1 MALEREKTEQMQVV
15 IGRNPVL
22 EAFKSGKE
30 IDTLYIA
37 KGERQGIVS
46 KIAALARS
54 AGVVIKEVS
63 PQKLDSLSGGAAH
76 QGVAALLC
84 CEAYAD
90 VSDILARAEERKEPP
105 FLVIADEIEDPHN
118 LGALIRTAETAG
130 AHGVI
135 IPKRRSASLTSIVYK
150 TSAGAVSHIPVA
162 RVANLPSVMEE
173 LKKKNI
179 WIYAADMDGEP
190 WCTLDYSGG
199 VALVIGSEGN
209 GLGRLVREKCDFFVS
224 LPMRGKI
231 TSLNASVAG
240 GILMYEITR
249 QRMGLVAKQN
259 GGCHGAV

>member
-1 MALEREKTEQMQVV
+1 MAAYQPENEERQVI

-30 IDTLYIA
+30 IDTLYLA
-37 KGERQGIVS
+37 KGERQGIIN
-46 KIAALARS
+46 KIVALARS
-54 AGVVIKEVS
+54 ADVVVKEVNA
-63 PQKLDSLSGGAAH
+63 QKLDALSGGAAH

-84 CEAYAD
+84 CQAYASVD
-90 VSDILARAEERKEPP
+90 DILARAAQKQEPP
-105 FLVIADEIEDPHN
+105 FLIIADEIEDPHN

-162 RVANLPSVMEE
+162 RVANLPSVMDD
-173 LKKKNI
+173 LKKQNI
-179 WIYAADMDGEP
+179 WIYAADMNGEN
-190 WCTLDYSGG
+190 WCSLDYSGG

-209 GLGRLVREKCDFFVS
+209 GLGRLVKEKCDFFVS
-224 LPMRGKI
+224 LPMRGEI

-240 GILMYEITR
+240 GILMYEIAR
-249 QRMGLVAKQN
+249 QRLGLPTVKAK
-259 GGCHGAV
+259 